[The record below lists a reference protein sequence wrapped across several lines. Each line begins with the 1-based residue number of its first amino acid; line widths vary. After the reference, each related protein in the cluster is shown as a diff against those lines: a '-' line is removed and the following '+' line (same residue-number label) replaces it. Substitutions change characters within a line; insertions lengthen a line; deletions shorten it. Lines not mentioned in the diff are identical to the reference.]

1 MINNNSISK
10 INISTSVIVYIE
22 IKGQL
27 NEELSDILGGLR
39 IKNITNT
46 DTLISSL
53 EGVVADQAEL
63 MGILNTLY
71 NMRFPIIE
79 VKIK

>member
-10 INISTSVIVYIE
+10 INISTSAIVYIE

-71 NMRFPIIE
+71 NMRYPIIE